1 MSKEYV
7 AGISVDSRQ
16 FQIGLFEVRGQK
28 RLLLQSEMHD
38 RNDASPFWF
47 LRGIDRSSKIFK
59 HVSKISVAIDSSSV
73 ILHSFL
79 LDTSLTHKEQEEHIH
94 WEFSNIIVDY
104 QPEQYVVD
112 IHMLKTHAREQ
123 TAEVLAVAVRR
134 QHIVDMQKL
143 ITDRGLKVGLIDTG
157 YFASEYS
164 LFANYSEIKTKCVAL
179 AAMNNDRMEI
189 GWYVNGRLNCF
200 TSIANANPESTV
212 QKIQQKR
219 NEFSVSEVFYCG
231 PVNIIEPLRLTL
243 KESGIPMTVVDPMRR
258 LVRKSMWRTS
268 RPKGGGDYMLAACAG
283 IALQSR

>member
-7 AGISVDSRQ
+7 AGISVGNRQ
-16 FQIGLFEVRGQK
+16 FQIGVFEIRDQK
-28 RLLLQSEMHD
+28 RILLHSEIHD

-47 LRGIDRSSKIFK
+47 LDRIDRSSKIFK
-59 HVSKISVAIDSSSV
+59 HVSKISVALDSSTV
-73 ILHSFL
+73 IVHSFPI
-79 LDTSLTHKEQEEHIH
+79 DTSLTQKEQQEHVH

-104 QPEQYVVD
+104 QPQQYVAD
-112 IHMLKTHAREQ
+112 IHVLKTHVREQ
-123 TAEVLAVAVRR
+123 TVEVLAVAVQR

-164 LFANYSEIKTKCVAL
+164 LLANYSEIKTKCVAL
-179 AAMNNDRMEI
+179 AVMNNDRVEI

-200 TSIANANPESTV
+200 TSIGSPHPEV
-212 QKIQQKR
+212 MIQRIQNKR
-219 NEFSVSEVFYCG
+219 NEFSVSEIFYCG
-231 PVNIIEPLRLTL
+231 PVNIIESLRLKL

-268 RPKGGGDYMLAACAG
+268 RPKGGSDYMLAACAG